1 MQRPPGNRGFDTFV
15 YTQYTVYTLVVR
27 RVIMTI
33 AQLIRRAL
41 GIPEKPKP
49 ISESALRESILN
61 AVFEQDEQKIERKT
75 R

>member
-1 MQRPPGNRGFDTFV
+1 
-15 YTQYTVYTLVVR
+15 
-27 RVIMTI
+27 MTI